1 MGVRAIDVSRWQG
14 AIDWPLVKADGVRA
28 AWIKVGGADGGLYRD
43 SRAAENLAGA
53 QRAGLPFGTYYFC
66 RASDGT
72 AVAQARHAVD
82 CGHGKGQLLPAA
94 DLETNPAGL
103 SHDQLDR
110 WLTEFCAEVRRLT
123 GRESIWYGGNSTG
136 VGYTT
141 SAPRC
146 PVWIANYG
154 SSDRPGTTPPA
165 FSPPVPP
172 RYGGWDVWQ
181 FNSVTRVAGIAGNV
195 DQDVITDAFWAAMT
209 GAPTQQP
216 APDEEDDMREILW
229 PSQAAPNS
237 WLQRVAGL
245 PPRPDPY
252 AFVCIGAGQLKYL
265 EDDHETAWQRW
276 GIAAAGGAVENSPDD
291 QKATRPMREHR
302 DVPDVVLHGYTLVG
316 PGGIAEPTG

>member
-216 APDEEDDMREILW
+216 APDEEDEMREILW
-229 PSQAAPNS
+229 PRTDSA
-237 WLQRVAGL
+237 WVRDVAGL
-245 PPRPDPY
+245 PARAEPY
-252 AFVCIGAGQLKYL
+252 AFVAQGMQIKYL
-265 EDDHETAWQRW
+265 ASDAETNWQRFA
-276 GIAAAGGAVENSPDD
+276 IAVGGGTVDPNDPR
-291 QKATRPMREHR
+291 TREHR